1 MREKKGMVKMLLT
14 KIGVALLAIAT
25 MGTAQTVETDP
36 AEQVDVITMAQPC
49 DNKKTIVTATETSE
63 VEQPTVEQ
71 PIVEQPTVEQPAQDE
86 TQASQEA
93 VKEAQEAQTQA
104 EHEALEA
111 QLAAEANAKAA
122 QQAAQ
127 QAQEAN
133 TWTCDKCGQQIQN
146 NISKEVHDK
155 AMHTEQEP
163 EEETGG
169 YYDWVCEKC
178 GSTGVGPFSEHV
190 CPDQA
195 E

>member
-1 MREKKGMVKMLLT
+1 MLLT
-14 KIGVALLAIAT
+14 KLGVALLAIVT
-25 MGTAQTVETDP
+25 IGMTQTAEADTT
-36 AEQVDVITMAQPC
+36 EQVDVITAAQPC
-49 DNKKTIVTATETSE
+49 DNKKSIVTVVETPE
-63 VEQPTVEQ
+63 VEQPTIEQ
-71 PIVEQPTVEQPAQDE
+71 PVAEQPTQDE
-86 TQASQEA
+86 TQALQ
-93 VKEAQEAQTQA
+93 EAQEAQTQA

-111 QLAAEANAKAA
+111 QIAAEANAKAA
-122 QQAAQ
+122 QKAAQ

-146 NISKEVHDK
+146 NIPKEVHDK
-155 AMHTEQEP
+155 AMHAEQEP

-169 YYDWVCEKC
+169 YYDWICEKC

>member
-1 MREKKGMVKMLLT
+1 MLLT
-14 KIGVALLAIAT
+14 KIGVALLATAT
-25 MGTAQTVETDP
+25 IGMAQTVEADTT
-36 AEQVDVITMAQPC
+36 EQIDVITMAQPC
-49 DNKKTIVTATETSE
+49 DNKKTIVTVAETPE
-63 VEQPTVEQ
+63 VEQPTIEQ
-71 PIVEQPTVEQPAQDE
+71 PVQNE
-86 TQASQEA
+86 TQALQEAQEA

-122 QQAAQ
+122 QKATQ

-146 NISKEVHDK
+146 NIPKEVHDK

-169 YYDWVCEKC
+169 YYDWICEKC

-195 E
+195 ESQH

>member
-1 MREKKGMVKMLLT
+1 MLLA
-14 KIGVALLAIAT
+14 KLGVALLVTAT
-25 MGTAQTVETDP
+25 IGMTQTAEADTI
-36 AEQVDVITMAQPC
+36 EQVDVITTAQPC
-49 DNKKTIVTATETSE
+49 DNKKTIVTVAETPE
-63 VEQPTVEQ
+63 VEQPTIEQ
-71 PIVEQPTVEQPAQDE
+71 SVAEQPTQDE
-86 TQASQEA
+86 TQALQ
-93 VKEAQEAQTQA
+93 EAQEAQTQA

-111 QLAAEANAKAA
+111 QIAAETNAKAA
-122 QQAAQ
+122 QKAAQ

-146 NISKEVHDK
+146 NIPKEVHDK
-155 AMHTEQEP
+155 AMHAEQEP

-169 YYDWVCEKC
+169 YYDWICEKC

>member
-1 MREKKGMVKMLLT
+1 MLLT
-14 KIGVALLAIAT
+14 KIGVALLATAT
-25 MGTAQTVETDP
+25 IGMAQT
-36 AEQVDVITMAQPC
+36 AEADTTEQIDVITMAQPC
-49 DNKKTIVTATETSE
+49 DNKKTIVTVVETPE
-63 VEQPTVEQ
+63 VEQPT
-71 PIVEQPTVEQPAQDE
+71 IEQPTQDE
-86 TQASQEA
+86 TQALQEAQEA

-122 QQAAQ
+122 QKVAQ

-146 NISKEVHDK
+146 NIPKEVHDK
-155 AMHTEQEP
+155 AMHPEQEP
-163 EEETGG
+163 EEEETGG
-169 YYDWVCEKC
+169 YYDWICEKC

>member
-1 MREKKGMVKMLLT
+1 MLLT
-14 KIGVALLAIAT
+14 KLGVALLATAT
-25 MGTAQTVETDP
+25 IGMAQTAEADTT
-36 AEQVDVITMAQPC
+36 EQVDVITMAQPC
-49 DNKKTIVTATETSE
+49 DNKKTIVTVAETPE
-63 VEQPTVEQ
+63 VEQPTIEQ
-71 PIVEQPTVEQPAQDE
+71 PVVEQPTQDE
-86 TQASQEA
+86 TQALQEAQEA

-122 QQAAQ
+122 QKATQ

-146 NISKEVHDK
+146 NIPKEVHDK
-155 AMHTEQEP
+155 AMHAEQEP
-163 EEETGG
+163 EEETDG
-169 YYDWVCEKC
+169 YYDWICEKC

-195 E
+195 ESQH

>member
-1 MREKKGMVKMLLT
+1 MLLT
-14 KIGVALLAIAT
+14 KIGVALLATAT
-25 MGTAQTVETDP
+25 IGMAQTAEADTT
-36 AEQVDVITMAQPC
+36 EQVDVITTAQPC
-49 DNKKTIVTATETSE
+49 DNKKTIVTVVETPE
-63 VEQPTVEQ
+63 VEQPT
-71 PIVEQPTVEQPAQDE
+71 TEQPAQDE
-86 TQASQEA
+86 TQALQEAQEA

-111 QLAAEANAKAA
+111 QFAAEANAKAA

-146 NISKEVHDK
+146 NIPKEVHDK
-155 AMHTEQEP
+155 VMHAEQESK
-163 EEETGG
+163 EEETDG
-169 YYDWVCEKC
+169 YYDWICEKC

-190 CPDQA
+190 CPDRA

>member
-1 MREKKGMVKMLLT
+1 MLLA
-14 KIGVALLAIAT
+14 KLGVALLAIVT
-25 MGTAQTVETDP
+25 IGIAQIAEADTT
-36 AEQVDVITMAQPC
+36 EQVDVITAAQPC
-49 DNKKTIVTATETSE
+49 DNKKTIVTVMETPE
-63 VEQPTVEQ
+63 VEQPTIEQ
-71 PIVEQPTVEQPAQDE
+71 PVAEQPTQDE
-86 TQASQEA
+86 TQALQ
-93 VKEAQEAQTQA
+93 EAQEAQTQA

-111 QLAAEANAKAA
+111 QIAAEANAKAA
-122 QQAAQ
+122 QKAAQ

-146 NISKEVHDK
+146 NIPKEVHDK
-155 AMHTEQEP
+155 AMHAEQEP

-169 YYDWVCEKC
+169 YYDWICEKR

>member
-1 MREKKGMVKMLLT
+1 MLLT
-14 KIGVALLAIAT
+14 KIGVALLATVTIGMT
-25 MGTAQTVETDP
+25 QTAEADTT
-36 AEQVDVITMAQPC
+36 EQVDVITTAQPC
-49 DNKKTIVTATETSE
+49 DNKKVIVTVVETPEVEQSTIE
-63 VEQPTVEQ
+63 QPAVEQPT
-71 PIVEQPTVEQPAQDE
+71 QDE
-86 TQASQEA
+86 TQALQEA
-93 VKEAQEAQTQA
+93 QEAAKEAQTQA

-111 QLAAEANAKAA
+111 QFAAEANAKEA
-122 QQAAQ
+122 QELVQ

-146 NISKEVHDK
+146 NIPKEVHDK
-155 AMHTEQEP
+155 AMHAEHEH

-169 YYDWVCEKC
+169 YYDWICEKC